1 MDDTRNELP
10 GIDDAI
16 ERSHQA
22 CAAFVNGDPEPLK
35 VVFSHHDDAT
45 IANPFGPP
53 ARGWKDVEETFERA
67 ATNWHGGNP
76 EGFDLV
82 TKYETPELAFTVE
95 IERYSAKVGDQA
107 ELGPVALR
115 VTQVYRI
122 EDGVWKIMHR
132 HADHITSAR
141 GAESLVKE
149 AR

>member
-1 MDDTRNELP
+1 MQDTPSVLL
-10 GIDDAI
+10 GIDEAI

-53 ARGWKDVEETFERA
+53 ARGWKNVEETFERA
-67 ATNWHGGNP
+67 ATNWHGGSA

-95 IERYSAKVGDQA
+95 IERYIAKVGDQN
-107 ELGPVALR
+107 ELAPVALR

-122 EDGVWKIMHR
+122 EEGAWKIVHR

-141 GAESLVKE
+141 GAESLVEE